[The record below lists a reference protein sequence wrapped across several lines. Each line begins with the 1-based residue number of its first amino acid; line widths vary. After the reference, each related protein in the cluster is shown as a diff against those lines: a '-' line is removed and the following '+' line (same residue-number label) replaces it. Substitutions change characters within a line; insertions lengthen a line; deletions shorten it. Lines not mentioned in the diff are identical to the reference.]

1 MASKRLCRT
10 GGHGGTSH
18 TLHPYLADRGTPH
31 CTRQCKPATRLVQVW
46 ARARVLV
53 LVLVLVQ
60 ELGRE
65 RALAAGMAS
74 EAGVL
79 GTRMCPAAGRAQ
91 LLAAPTGIAP

>member
-10 GGHGGTSH
+10 GGYGGTSH

-53 LVLVLVQ
+53 LVLVQ

-74 EAGVL
+74 EAEVL
-79 GTRMCPAAGRAQ
+79 GTRMCPAAGHAQ
-91 LLAAPTGIAP
+91 WLAAPTGIAL